1 MYDEA
6 YREGSTFQAFLKS
19 AEANREMWH
28 AMASRFRIPPE
39 TVERARG
46 LPGHWRLLAVTEDWC
61 GDAVNILPVVARLV
75 EAVDTLELRVVS
87 RDARPE
93 LMDRHLTNGSRSIP
107 VLILLDDAGACRGW
121 WGPRPSEL
129 QAWFE
134 AEGRPLPKE
143 DRYREL
149 RRWYA
154 RDRGLTIAEEI
165 VDLVACTALP
175 DIRGCEGARHP
186 CPDRLAA

>member
-1 MYDEA
+1 M
-6 YREGSTFQAFLKS
+6 Q
-19 AEANREMWH
+19 
-28 AMASRFRIPPE
+28 
-39 TVERARG
+39 RARG
-46 LPGHWRLLAVTEDWC
+46 LPGDWRLLAIADDWC
-61 GDAVNILPVVARLV
+61 GDAVNILPVVSQLVARI
-75 EAVDTLELRVVS
+75 DTLALKIVS
-87 RDARPE
+87 RESRPE

-107 VLILLDDAGACRGW
+107 VLILLDDEGTCRGW

-154 RDRGLTIAEEI
+154 RNRGAAIAEE
-165 VDLVACTALP
+165 VVALVACAVQA
-175 DIRGCEGARHP
+175 DARDCGDGRRP
-186 CPDRLAA
+186 CQDRLAA